1 MHTVGQLVRKRR
13 EALGLTLAAVASS
26 VGVTKGYLSMIE
38 NHRLDKPP
46 SRRVLEDLERTLGI
60 GAGQLTSLADWQVT
74 PEPIRQQLQRL
85 SRDADRGRELAAWLH
100 ASTRPRADPPPP
112 DADPSD
118 PAAPPPAEPPS
129 GAAPDAHPGKR
140 RRRAAVGR
148 DLDALYRSGELSR
161 RIDAVL
167 GPASDS
173 PTPPS
178 TPPSM
183 RTTADPGSADAAPTF
198 LRVPLINQVAA
209 GLPTEHTDL
218 GYPDGTSDAYIDAP
232 DVAVD
237 AADSFATRITGRSMQ
252 PKYEEG
258 DIVVVSAS
266 AKVADGDDCFVR
278 LEPDHESTFKRVYFD
293 ESAGTIRLQPLNP
306 DFPPRIV
313 NREDVAG
320 LYRAVWKFSRV

>member
-1 MHTVGQLVRKRR
+1 MHTVGQIVRKRR

-46 SRRVLEDLERTLGI
+46 SRRVLRDLERALGI
-60 GAGQLTSLADWQVT
+60 GADQLTSLADWQVT
-74 PEPIRQQLQRL
+74 PEPIRQQMQRL
-85 SRDADRGRELAAWLH
+85 SRDADRGRDLAAWLKR
-100 ASTRPRADPPPP
+100 ATAPRQPDPGTP
-112 DADPSD
+112 DT
-118 PAAPPPAEPPS
+118 PAAPL
-129 GAAPDAHPGKR
+129 
-140 RRRAAVGR
+140 GR
-148 DLDALYRSGELSR
+148 DLDALYQSGELSD
-161 RIDAVL
+161 RINHVL
-167 GPASDS
+167 GPPPAPPETPAAR
-173 PTPPS
+173 PTPRTS
-178 TPPSM
+178 SATPE
-183 RTTADPGSADAAPTF
+183 DAPPTF

-237 AADSFATRITGRSMQ
+237 ASDSFATRITGRSMH

-313 NREDVAG
+313 KREDVAG